1 MLPFLL
7 GLHSGVRWLVVLV
20 TIVALGK
27 MALGMIQKQSYDQF
41 ATRIMLAFKMLLRV
55 QALLGILVLLA
66 LGVFNSGTIWSHAG
80 VMVVAVGAAEMGA
93 RWKNAPDA
101 TRYRNN
107 LLLIIGI
114 LVLVFIGVSIVGG
127 WKFGS

>member
-1 MLPFLL
+1 MTPFLL

-20 TIVALGK
+20 TIIALGK
-27 MALGMIQKQSYDQF
+27 MALGLIQKQSYDQL
-41 ATRIMLAFKMLLRV
+41 ATRIMLAFKMLLRL

-66 LGVFNSGTIWSHAG
+66 LGVFNSGMIWSHAG
-80 VMVVAVGAAEMGA
+80 VMVLAVGASEMQA